1 MRTHDPNWEPDPN
14 IKYNFKAKKRKVA
27 EEDDRELEESVRTIS
42 ALFQSGGDAIL
53 PDDVAFTAADDPV
66 ADIRAEI
73 AAAIAQ
79 AHSHIYDDDEDE
91 EGDVESGQDVAVPA
105 IIGPNT
111 SGIRGEDE
119 LVNGDVAPRSQV
131 EPLQEIEMVLNDEAE
146 DSDAFPIPLRT
157 RRTKESAPV
166 IGTKRKR

>member
-1 MRTHDPNWEPDPN
+1 
-14 IKYNFKAKKRKVA
+14 
-27 EEDDRELEESVRTIS
+27 VRTIS
-42 ALFQSGGDAIL
+42 ALFQSGGDANL

-79 AHSHIYDDDEDE
+79 AHSHIYDDEDDE
-91 EGDVESGQDVAVPA
+91 EGDVESGQEVAVPE

-119 LVNGDVAPRSQV
+119 LVNGGVVSRSQV
-131 EPLQEIEMVLNDEAE
+131 EPVEEMAMVLNDEAE

-157 RRTKESAPV
+157 RRTKESAAV
-166 IGTKRKR
+166 VGTKRKR